1 MQRDNDLVR
10 EAWINLKTGDRDL
23 ARHYAEQAML
33 FADDNETKV
42 KANYILSQTTD
53 DPREKRDF
61 LETVLAYDSTHA
73 EARRA
78 LAILDGKL
86 KPEDIVDA
94 NNLPAQSTGE
104 QEAHADRFT
113 CPKCGARRVFAP
125 DGNSLFCEHCGN
137 ADTMTGTG
145 QADESDFFIA
155 MATAKGHRKPVAT
168 LVFHCN
174 GCGAEFVL
182 APGVISSTCAYCD
195 SPHVVPLEQFRELL
209 EPDGILPH
217 ALTQKQATQKLI
229 EWVELYEIQP
239 ERKVD
244 FPRSLY
250 MPLWAFDLGGGID
263 YSGEVT
269 QTETEG
275 FRRVQRVV
283 RVRDQYPVLVNDFV
297 ISASKKTA
305 DIIARILPTF
315 DLSAIKPYD
324 LRYLADWP
332 AEIYDISMSD
342 ASLEARGQVAK
353 QYKERLRLEFS
364 HMDKLQLSSAGMTV
378 ETFRLVL
385 LPVWITEI
393 RFKGESHSVLIN
405 GQNGR
410 IVGDAP

>member
-23 ARHYAEQAML
+23 ARHYAEQALL
-33 FADDNETKV
+33 FADDTETKV
-42 KANYILSQTTD
+42 KANYVLSQTTG
-53 DPREKRDF
+53 DPKEKRDF
-61 LETVLAYDSTHA
+61 LETVLAHDATHA

-86 KPEDIVDA
+86 KSEDIVDA

-125 DGNSLFCEHCGN
+125 DGNSLFCEHCGYADSMADTGN
-137 ADTMTGTG
+137 ADE
-145 QADESDFFIA
+145 ADFFIA
-155 MATAKGHRKPVAT
+155 MATARGHRKPIST

-209 EPDGILPH
+209 EPEGIIPH
-217 ALTQKQATQKLI
+217 AFSQKQAIQLLVK
-229 EWVELYEIQP
+229 WVKQNKIKP

-244 FPRSLY
+244 FPRGVYL
-250 MPLWAFDLGGGID
+250 PLWTFDLGGGID
-263 YSGEVT
+263 YRGET
-269 QTETEG
+269 IQTETDG
-275 FRRVQRVV
+275 LRQVQRVV
-283 RVRDQYPVLVNDFV
+283 HVRDQYPVLVNDFV
-297 ISASKKTA
+297 IPASKKTA
-305 DIIARILPTF
+305 DIITRVLPTF
-315 DLSAIKPYD
+315 DLLGQAIKPYD
-324 LRYLADWP
+324 PRYLADWP

-342 ASLEARGQVAK
+342 ASLEARGQIAK
-353 QYKERLRLEFS
+353 QYNERLHLELS
-364 HMDKLQLSSAGMTV
+364 HLDKLQLSSAGMTV
-378 ETFRLVL
+378 ESFKLVL
-385 LPVWITEI
+385 LPAWITEI

-410 IVGDAP
+410 IVS

>member
-1 MQRDNDLVR
+1 
-10 EAWINLKTGDRDL
+10 
-23 ARHYAEQAML
+23 
-33 FADDNETKV
+33 
-42 KANYILSQTTD
+42 
-53 DPREKRDF
+53 
-61 LETVLAYDSTHA
+61 
-73 EARRA
+73 
-78 LAILDGKL
+78 
-86 KPEDIVDA
+86 
-94 NNLPAQSTGE
+94 
-104 QEAHADRFT
+104 
-113 CPKCGARRVFAP
+113 
-125 DGNSLFCEHCGN
+125 
-137 ADTMTGTG
+137 
-145 QADESDFFIA
+145 
-155 MATAKGHRKPVAT
+155 
-168 LVFHCN
+168 
-174 GCGAEFVL
+174 
-182 APGVISSTCAYCD
+182 
-195 SPHVVPLEQFRELL
+195 
-209 EPDGILPH
+209 
-217 ALTQKQATQKLI
+217 
-229 EWVELYEIQP
+229 VELYEIQP

-353 QYKERLRLEFS
+353 QYKERLRLELS